1 MSKKLYN
8 YVTNTFGISKELILE
23 QVNSRVEDLINK
35 HIASLLKSNKVE
47 KMIINSIADYIVSGK
62 IDSRFLNRKNFSS
75 LIDDQIK
82 NIIEKYLRDRCQI
95 TFQFNNNSIRFIQ
108 ED

>member
-35 HIASLLKSNKVE
+35 HIDSLLRSTKVE
-47 KMIINSIADYIVSGK
+47 KMIVRAIASYVKDGK
-62 IDSRFLNRKNFSS
+62 VDSHFYNRKNFESI
-75 LIDDQIK
+75 IDDQIK

-95 TFQFNNNSIRFIQ
+95 TFQFKKNSIRFIE

>member
-23 QVNSRVEDLINK
+23 QVNLRVEDLINK
-35 HIASLLKSNKVE
+35 HIDSLLRSSRIERMILDYLSNYVKNG
-47 KMIINSIADYIVSGK
+47 KADRYFFKKKFETV
-62 IDSRFLNRKNFSS
+62 
-75 LIDDQIK
+75 IDDQIK
-82 NIIEKYLRDRCQI
+82 TVIENYLKSNCEIKFHFNKNII
-95 TFQFNNNSIRFIQ
+95 SIAK

>member
-35 HIASLLKSNKVE
+35 NIDSLLRSNRIERMILDHLSDYIKNGKVDRYFFKRKFE
-47 KMIINSIADYIVSGK
+47 TVIEDQIRIVIEDYLKNNCEIKFNFNKNSIS
-62 IDSRFLNRKNFSS
+62 
-75 LIDDQIK
+75 
-82 NIIEKYLRDRCQI
+82 I
-95 TFQFNNNSIRFIQ
+95 TKEN
-108 ED
+108 